1 MPIDWEECAFE
12 YDRCRQ
18 RVTDMLTQAD
28 ADVVVPTCPEWTV
41 ADTCAHL
48 AGIPVSL
55 VGGDTPGADAQPWVD
70 ADIAKR
76 RGRSISSLLNEWA
89 DVTPA
94 FQAMMVAGGG
104 RLGGLLYDV
113 IAHEHDL
120 RHALGRPGARNDRG
134 VVVSMD
140 FERLILS
147 GDLKRRGSGTVEVR
161 SLDGE
166 WSAGATGPTVSLDL
180 TSHPQGTFELLRLMG
195 SRRSATQVDQYPWV
209 GSWRELEDG
218 IFHMPLPTTDIIE

>member
-41 ADTCAHL
+41 ADACAHL
-48 AGIPVSL
+48 AGIPASL
-55 VGGDTPGADAQPWVD
+55 VAGDTPGADAQPWVD
-70 ADIAKR
+70 ADIDKR
-76 RGRSISSLLNEWA
+76 RGRSISSLLDEWA
-89 DVTPA
+89 EVTPA

-120 RHALGRPGARNDRG
+120 RHAVGRPGARNDRG

-161 SLDGE
+161 SADGE
-166 WSAGATGPTVSLDL
+166 WSAGSSGPTVTLDL
-180 TSHPQGTFELLRLMG
+180 TSHPEGTFELLRLMG
-195 SRRSATQVDQYPWV
+195 SRRSAAQVDRYPWT

-218 IFHMPLPTTDIIE
+218 IFHMPLPATDIIE

>member
-18 RVTDMLTQAD
+18 RIADMLTQAD

-41 ADTCAHL
+41 ADACAHL

-55 VGGDTPGADAQPWVD
+55 VAGSVPGADAQSWVD
-70 ADIAKR
+70 ADIESR
-76 RGRSISSLLNEWA
+76 RGRSISSLLDEWA
-89 DVTPA
+89 DITPA

-113 IAHEHDL
+113 VAHEHDL

-134 VVVSMD
+134 IVISMD

-161 SLDGE
+161 SA
-166 WSAGATGPTVSLDL
+166 AGAWAAGTSGPTVSLDL
-180 TSHPQGTFELLRLMG
+180 TDHSEGTFELLRLMG
-195 SRRSATQVDQYPWV
+195 SRRSAAQVDRHDWS

-218 IFHMPLPTTDIIE
+218 IFHMPLPADDIIE